1 MFKNNNFY
9 YSYIIKNELL
19 IEYLEGVNY
28 LKEQFQVLF
37 QRMHTN
43 RPKWETTVYFNISI
57 P

>member
-43 RPKWETTVYFNISI
+43 RPKMGNHRFYFNI
-57 P
+57 